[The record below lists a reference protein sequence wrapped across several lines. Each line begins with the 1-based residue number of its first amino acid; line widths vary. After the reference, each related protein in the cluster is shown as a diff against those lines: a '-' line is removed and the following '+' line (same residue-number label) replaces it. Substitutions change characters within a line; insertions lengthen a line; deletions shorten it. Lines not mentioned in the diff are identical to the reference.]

1 MSRLGLFTGQVESGL
16 CPIRNQSDHFG
27 FPTPRPAADRW
38 TELVWVVGYSLGTD
52 RSLVGFELW
61 ENLLNFAKSH
71 RIWRDLTGSWR
82 DLGIDEISLNLFE
95 FRLDLDRS
103 DRKHQWTIIIDG
115 ERRLFDQYMVKLV
128 EIGFL
133 ASDPPTDPLFS
144 GSKGRDSPLTV
155 TDVGSTGSRA
165 GSNGLGWW
173 VKFWFCLDTPSLDG
187 SHILMFM
194 LSYRLT

>member
-1 MSRLGLFTGQVESGL
+1 MAFSSLRRLPYMSRLGLFTGQVESGL

-38 TELVWVVGYSLGTD
+38 TELVRVVGYSLGTD

-82 DLGIDEISLNLFE
+82 DLGINEISLNLFE

-103 DRKHQWTIIIDG
+103 DRKHQRTIIIDG

-128 EIGFL
+128 ENWFLSLRPANRPAIFGF
-133 ASDPPTDPLFS
+133 
-144 GSKGRDSPLTV
+144 KG
-155 TDVGSTGSRA
+155 
-165 GSNGLGWW
+165 
-173 VKFWFCLDTPSLDG
+173 
-187 SHILMFM
+187 
-194 LSYRLT
+194 